1 MFVSC
6 DTFRNSSS
14 TSPVLRI
21 LGKLRRTGGVR
32 ARLPCVLSYLL
43 SGSAQARGLYQRVSS
58 HFTLLP
64 TPPALIGTAYPAPN
78 PGRDKDK
85 ALYCRPIACG
95 RRSSVYVCPPC
106 NRSPATGRCV
116 AGNLVTITP
125 AMALLC
131 RLPAGGKSDAGR
143 GDWVFLEGLPH
154 SRVGFVILRYLFAF
168 NCACGIS
175 FSRSVDFCS
184 TCLTHTRLTCLGP
197 PSIRNR

>member
-14 TSPVLRI
+14 TSPVRRI

-64 TPPALIGTAYPAPN
+64 TPPVLIGTAYPAPN

-116 AGNLVTITP
+116 AGKATTITP
-125 AMALLC
+125 
-131 RLPAGGKSDAGR
+131 
-143 GDWVFLEGLPH
+143 
-154 SRVGFVILRYLFAF
+154 
-168 NCACGIS
+168 
-175 FSRSVDFCS
+175 
-184 TCLTHTRLTCLGP
+184 GP
-197 PSIRNR
+197 PSHGPSVGCRQEGRREVEGWPWGLGFSGRPCLAWV

>member
-1 MFVSC
+1 MVCAQGSPAS
-6 DTFRNSSS
+6 FRIFSAAQPRREGYTNGYLH
-14 TSPVLRI
+14 TS
-21 LGKLRRTGGVR
+21 
-32 ARLPCVLSYLL
+32 RLK
-43 SGSAQARGLYQRVSS
+43 
-58 HFTLLP
+58 P
-64 TPPALIGTAYPAPN
+64 TPPARIGSAYPAPN

-131 RLPAGGKSDAGR
+131 RLPARGKSEEAGR

-154 SRVGFVILRYLFAF
+154 SRGFCNFEVF
-168 NCACGIS
+168 
-175 FSRSVDFCS
+175 V
-184 TCLTHTRLTCLGP
+184 CL
-197 PSIRNR
+197 

>member
-6 DTFRNSSS
+6 DIFRNSSS
-14 TSPVLRI
+14 TSPVRRI

-58 HFTLLP
+58 HFTLLS
-64 TPPALIGTAYPAPN
+64 TPPARIGSAYPAPN

-116 AGNLVTITP
+116 AGNLVTIT
-125 AMALLC
+125 
-131 RLPAGGKSDAGR
+131 RR
-143 GDWVFLEGLPH
+143 
-154 SRVGFVILRYLFAF
+154 
-168 NCACGIS
+168 
-175 FSRSVDFCS
+175 
-184 TCLTHTRLTCLGP
+184 TP
-197 PSIRNR
+197 PSLSVAGKRRVEGWPWGLGFSGRPASLAWVLLY